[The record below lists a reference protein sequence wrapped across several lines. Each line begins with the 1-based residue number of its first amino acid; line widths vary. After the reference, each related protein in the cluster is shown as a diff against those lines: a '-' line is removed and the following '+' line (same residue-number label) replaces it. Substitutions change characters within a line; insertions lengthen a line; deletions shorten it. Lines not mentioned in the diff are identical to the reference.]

1 VDSLLWLDR
10 LQETDEAQAGTQLL
24 SLSQLLQ
31 AGCPGENGLIIPDRV
46 MQTVWRQINWPTEIL
61 QDFPYL
67 NLNVSLSEAAQVQFL
82 AQTLQQGILAQVL
95 PPTWAAEWQ
104 QGLSRWRN
112 PALIL
117 TAYLWIEPKEKST
130 EAAKMLFLKP
140 SRCDLELN
148 ALWVSLKN
156 LWAQLLQAQNLHI
169 LGYLGLRPD
178 RLRLSVLVQPL
189 APAQA
194 SGWLQIGHHSLSLE
208 AVSQVDLGPWQG
220 ERWPDCYLYDR
231 RAAQWV
237 EPFTPCGSSAPSSQS
252 KQKTSSVEPNLLSAK
267 TLQALVDIAAS
278 VPSQAYADVPLTLA
292 WVLPKASSKA
302 SPKLLGFVQDLPLP
316 LHPSLQSL
324 GSNRS
329 TSDATDRDDPSQ
341 PLGLGA
347 SPGRIAAPVI
357 VVQSFDRVSPSAC
370 QGKILVVHRLEPT
383 HLAWLKEA
391 VGLLCETGGITSHGA
406 ILARELGCP
415 AIVGLCNITKILQTG
430 QRVSMDG
437 KEGRVYGQGAEGVDL
452 PPLELA
458 PPDRKNLKPFST
470 ATQLLANLS
479 QLSGVKKAQTH
490 GIDGIGVVRGEW
502 LLLSHLTAAKTLES
516 SSGIDYQH
524 LEQHLGATLTAMAQA
539 VAPQPIYYRSIDCPP
554 NWEEQSPPLPD
565 AQNPSLGLR
574 GTLRHRY
581 APRLFEMELAVLAAL
596 LRQGVKNLRFILPFV
611 RSPAEV
617 AFCVEKMGT
626 VGLDARSNL
635 PLWIMAEVPS
645 VLFSLE
651 QYQQVGI
658 QGIAI
663 GSNDLAQLFLG
674 IDRDR
679 ADFMDI
685 LNQNRSALETVV
697 LQLVQKASALGLSSI
712 LCGDLLLAQQP
723 HRPWLS
729 QLIEAGLT
737 GIAVELDAIAQTR
750 RAIAQAERLPS
761 IQSNRSVPNPTP
773 NPALRDK
780 CPKP

>member
-1 VDSLLWLDR
+1 MGAGAIVDSLLWLDR
-10 LQETDEAQAGTQLL
+10 LQDTDEAQAGAQLL
-24 SLSQLLQ
+24 SFQRLLQ
-31 AGCPGENGLIIPDRV
+31 AGCPGENGLIVPDSA
-46 MQTVWRQINWPTEIL
+46 MQTVWRQIHWPTEIL

-67 NLNVSLSEAAQVQFL
+67 NLNVLLSEAAQVQFM
-82 AQTLQQGILAQVL
+82 AQTLQQGILAQAL

-104 QGLSRWRN
+104 EGLSRWRN
-112 PALIL
+112 PALML
-117 TAYLWIEPKEKST
+117 TAYLWTEPKEQST
-130 EAAKMLFLKP
+130 EAAKMLLLKP

-156 LWAQLLQAQNLHI
+156 LWAQLLKAQNLHI

-189 APAQA
+189 AQAQA
-194 SGWLQIGHHSLSLE
+194 SGWLKIGHHSLSLE
-208 AVSQVDLGPWQG
+208 AVSQADLDPWQG

-237 EPFTPCGSSAPSSQS
+237 EPFTSCSSPVPSSQS
-252 KQKTSSVEPNLLSAK
+252 KQKTSSVKPNLLSEK

-278 VPSQAYADVPLTLA
+278 VPSQAYAEAPLTLA

-302 SPKLLGFVQDLPLP
+302 SPKLLGFVPDLPLP

-324 GSNRS
+324 GGNRS
-329 TSDATDRDDPSQ
+329 ALPAADGPSQ
-341 PLGLGA
+341 PLGQGLGA
-347 SPGRIAAPVI
+347 SPGRIAAPVAVI
-357 VVQSFDRVSPSAC
+357 QSFDRLSPSAC

-383 HLAWLKEA
+383 HLSWLKEA
-391 VGLLCETGGITSHGA
+391 VGLLCETGSITSHGA

-415 AIVGLCNITKILQTG
+415 AIVGLSNITKILQTG

-437 KEGRVYGQGAEGVDL
+437 KEGKVYRQGAEGVDL
-452 PPLELA
+452 SPLEFV
-458 PPDRKNLKPFST
+458 PQNHKNLEPFST
-470 ATQLLANLS
+470 STQLLANLS
-479 QLSGVKKAQTH
+479 QLSGLKKAQAQ

-502 LLLSHLTAAKTLES
+502 LLLSTITSVKTLAS
-516 SSGIDYQH
+516 ASGLNYK
-524 LEQHLGATLTAMAQA
+524 HLGQQMGVTLAAMAQA
-539 VAPQPIYYRSIDCPP
+539 VAPQPVYYRSIDCLPD
-554 NWEEQSPPLPD
+554 WDGQSPQPD
-565 AQNPSLGLR
+565 APNPIGLR
-574 GTLRHRY
+574 GTLLYRHD
-581 APRLFEMELAVLAAL
+581 PQLFEMELAMLAEL
-596 LRQGVKNLRFILPFV
+596 LNQGTENLRLILPFV

-617 AFCVEKMGT
+617 TFCVEKMGT
-626 VGLDARSNL
+626 VGIDASNL
-635 PLWIMAEVPS
+635 RLWMMAEVPS

-651 QYQQVGI
+651 QYRQAGI

-674 IDRDR
+674 IERDR
-679 ADFMDI
+679 ADFTDI

-697 LQLVQKASALGLSSI
+697 LQLVQKASALDLSSI

-750 RAIAQAERLPS
+750 QAIAQAERQPS
-761 IQSNRSVPNPTP
+761 IQSNRSVPNP
-773 NPALRDK
+773 ALRDK